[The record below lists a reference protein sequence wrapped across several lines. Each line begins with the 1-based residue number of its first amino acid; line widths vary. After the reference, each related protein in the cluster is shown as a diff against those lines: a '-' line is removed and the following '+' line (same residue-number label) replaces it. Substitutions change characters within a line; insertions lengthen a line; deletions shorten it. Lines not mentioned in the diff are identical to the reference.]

1 MGHSIRPDI
10 QRNGENMNWFAIILI
25 VMQTCAAVQYVY
37 QGKGLVGLLFLLYA
51 AANVVLYKIGEL

>member
-1 MGHSIRPDI
+1 
-10 QRNGENMNWFAIILI
+10 MNWFAVILI
-25 VMQTCAAVQYVY
+25 VIQSCAGIQYIY